1 MEPGTEVDLTGR
13 LLVATPM
20 LEDPNFARTVVLVFQ
35 HDQHDGA
42 MGVVLNRPSGQPVD
56 DHLDGWGVVAPDPP
70 DVFMGGPV
78 QTEVAIA
85 AATSPLPGPLPD
97 DVQALTDFM
106 GVVDLQLDP
115 STLLDRVVVR
125 VFAGYAGWSP
135 GQVEDEISE
144 QAWWVIDGD
153 RDDLVTHDPFGLWR
167 RVLRRQ
173 RDHRALSSTWVEDP
187 SRN

>member
-1 MEPGTEVDLTGR
+1 MGGTSMRGR
-13 LLVATPM
+13 LLVATPS
-20 LEDPNFARTVVLVFQ
+20 LSDPNFARTVVLLLQ
-35 HDQHDGA
+35 HDDEDGA

-78 QTEVAIA
+78 GTEVAIA
-85 AATSPLPGPLPD
+85 AATTPRPGPLPD
-97 DVQALTDFM
+97 DIDALTDFM

-135 GQVEDEISE
+135 GQLEDEIAE
-144 QAWWVIDGD
+144 DAWWVADAD
-153 RDDLVTHDPFGLWR
+153 RDDLVTPDPFGLWR

-173 RDHRALSSTWVEDP
+173 HDHRALSSTWLDDP
-187 SRN
+187 TRN